1 MSKLLALALIIPL
14 SACSIAGPDK
24 YLHAAGGL
32 LTAATGKAIGF
43 TDRQACAASLAVG
56 VAKQVIDP
64 IFSIPDV
71 VATAIVCVP
80 LLLNDK

>member
-14 SACSIAGPDK
+14 SACSIGPDK
-24 YLHAAGGL
+24 YLHMAGGSVVAL
-32 LTAATGKAIGF
+32 AGKTVGLTDK
-43 TDRQACAASLAVG
+43 QACAASLAVG
-56 VAKQVIDP
+56 VAKEIIDP

-80 LLLNDK
+80 LLLNDDR